1 MNRSPIRFVCQGAG
15 NNAGAGERMWSAKIM
30 NRVVV
35 GLAVAA
41 MAAVGVGT
49 AAVPAVAMDAPAAA
63 RHSQVPEA
71 IKVPAGNKKIAT
83 MPAKGVQTYQC
94 TAGAWVFLQ
103 PDAILRY
110 QGRAEVLHSKGPVWT
125 SVRDGSSVTAA
136 AAANSPV
143 PDAIPQL
150 LLKSTGN
157 RGPGLFAG
165 VTYIQRLNTTG
176 GVAPTGTCTGATV
189 SVPYT
194 ADYTFWV
201 AS

>member
-1 MNRSPIRFVCQGAG
+1 MRRT
-15 NNAGAGERMWSAKIM
+15 M
-30 NRVVV
+30 V

-41 MAAVGVGT
+41 LAAVGIGG
-49 AAVPAVAMDAPAAA
+49 AALPAGAAESAPTT
-63 RHSQVPEA
+63 RHQSVPEA

-83 MPAKGVQTYQC
+83 MPAQGVQTYQC

-103 PDAILRY
+103 PDAILRNH
-110 QGRAEVLHSKGPVWT
+110 GRAEVLHSKGPVWT

-143 PDAIPQL
+143 PNAIPQL
-150 LLKSTGN
+150 LLKSTTT
-157 RGPGLFAG
+157 RGPGIFEAI
-165 VTYIQRLNTTG
+165 TYIQRLNTTG
-176 GVAPTGTCTGATV
+176 GVAPTGSCADGATA

>member
-1 MNRSPIRFVCQGAG
+1 
-15 NNAGAGERMWSAKIM
+15 M

-41 MAAVGVGT
+41 MAAVGVGG
-49 AAVPAVAMDAPAAA
+49 AAVPAGAVNAPAAA

-71 IKVPAGNKKIAT
+71 IKVPAGNKKIAA
-83 MPAKGVQTYQC
+83 MPARGVQTYQC

-103 PDAILRY
+103 PDAILRHH
-110 QGRAEVLHSKGPVWT
+110 GRAEVLHSKGPVWT

-136 AAANSPV
+136 AQANSPV
-143 PDAIPQL
+143 PNAIPQL
-150 LLKSTGN
+150 LLKATAN
-157 RGPGLFAG
+157 RGPGIFAG

-176 GVAPTGTCTGATV
+176 GLAPTGACTDGTTA

-201 AS
+201 AG

>member
-1 MNRSPIRFVCQGAG
+1 
-15 NNAGAGERMWSAKIM
+15 M
-30 NRVVV
+30 NRVLV

-41 MAAVGVGT
+41 MAAVGVGG
-49 AAVPAVAMDAPAAA
+49 AAVPAAAMNAPTAT

-71 IKVPAGNKKIAT
+71 IKVPAGNKKIAV
-83 MPAKGVQTYQC
+83 MPARGVQTYQC

-110 QGRAEVLHSKGPVWT
+110 QGRPEVLHSKGPVWT

-136 AAANSPV
+136 AQANSPV
-143 PDAIPQL
+143 PNAIPQL
-150 LLKSTGN
+150 LLRATAN

-165 VTYIQRLNTTG
+165 VTFIQRLNTTG
-176 GVAPTGTCTGATV
+176 GVAPAGACTDGTTA

-201 AS
+201 AG